1 MKKKEQQPVKE
12 ERFIRI
18 DAQSEIYSI
27 REDVPESKCVPR
39 LIKIKT
45 LFQNENARR
54 LANATLKVKTWVL
67 NPELPFAAQ
76 R

>member
-1 MKKKEQQPVKE
+1 MKKTQQPVKE

-27 REDVPESKCVPR
+27 REDVPESKSVSR
-39 LIKIKT
+39 LIKIRT

-54 LANATLKVKTWVL
+54 YANATLKVKTWVL